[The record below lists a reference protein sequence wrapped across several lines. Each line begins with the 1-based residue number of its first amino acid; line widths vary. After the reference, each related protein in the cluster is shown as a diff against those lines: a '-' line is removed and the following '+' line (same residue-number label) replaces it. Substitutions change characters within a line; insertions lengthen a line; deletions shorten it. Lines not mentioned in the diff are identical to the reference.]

1 MRRQTD
7 GPFNEDPDLMTRVLW
22 TCLGFST
29 TTSGVGIRDRLR
41 WATTFA
47 IDRYFIKQPR
57 VRRAVTL
64 ALEGNSDRVVEV
76 CGTRLTLNTV
86 AEHGYLRVARIG
98 ERSSLLRDEL
108 PVILNLALLLDARD
122 TFVDVGANVGFYA
135 KTMARLGGV
144 SDQFCVYA
152 FEANPSTFRR
162 LVQNLPDNVKAEQ
175 FAISDTNGSLDFVEG
190 GVSHLFH
197 VAHEG
202 HSGKTVTV
210 PCRRLDACNIQ
221 GDALVVKVDVEGHEK
236 QVLAGARAL
245 FDAGRVK
252 AVYVDGYTDKSIVP
266 MLKSFGFALHDG
278 RTMLPAEG
286 FPWSLLALNPQRC
299 GARP

>member
-1 MRRQTD
+1 M
-7 GPFNEDPDLMTRVLW
+7 VHW

-29 TTSGVGIRDRLR
+29 STTGVGIRDRLR

-47 IDRYFIKQPR
+47 IDRYFVKQPG

-64 ALEGNSDRVVEV
+64 ALEGNSERVMEV
-76 CGTRLTLNTV
+76 CGTPLTLNTV
-86 AEHGYLRVARIG
+86 AEHGYLRVARMG

-108 PVILNLALLLDARD
+108 PVILNLALLLDSRD

-135 KTMARLGGV
+135 KTLARLGGV
-144 SDQFCVYA
+144 SEEFCVYA

-162 LVQNLPDNVKAEQ
+162 LVQNLPDNVRAQ
-175 FAISDTNGSLDFVEG
+175 QYAISDTNGTLDFVEG

-197 VAHEG
+197 VAHPE

-210 PCRRLDACNIQ
+210 PCRRLDACDIQ
-221 GDALVVKVDVEGHEK
+221 GDSLVVKVDVEGHEK
-236 QVLAGARAL
+236 PVLAGAKAL
-245 FDAGRVK
+245 FAAGRVK

-266 MLKSFGFALHDG
+266 MLKSFGFELRDG
-278 RTMLPAEG
+278 RTMRPSEG
-286 FPWSLLALNPQRC
+286 YPWSLLALNPERC
-299 GARP
+299 GARS